1 MESAI
6 LSPTFHIGTIKI
18 GVIESASCFS
28 IGNNFIEDFQNSKQH
43 NQGLGNIHGDH
54 NNLAHMTATQT
65 KHDQSSV
72 ANELQE
78 QKEEQDTD
86 KSKKRQ

>member
-54 NNLAHMTATQT
+54 NNLAHMTASQT
-65 KHDQSSV
+65 KHEQSST
-72 ANELQE
+72 NKKQQELKPE
-78 QKEEQDTD
+78 QNTD
-86 KSKKRQ
+86 KSIKN